1 MMGKQDIGKGDK
13 QAMKR
18 FLFAYR
24 VVSTGTEGEF
34 SVAMPDEEAAHKA
47 IKARVADIEMTEEED
62 IEIGD
67 LLKVLD
73 LKDNYYECEGCT

>member
-1 MMGKQDIGKGDK
+1 
-13 QAMKR
+13 MKR

-24 VVSTGTEGEF
+24 VLSTGTESEF
-34 SVAMPDEEAAHKA
+34 SVAEPDEAAA
-47 IKARVADIEMTEEED
+47 RNSIKARVADIEMTDEED
-62 IEIGD
+62 VEIGD